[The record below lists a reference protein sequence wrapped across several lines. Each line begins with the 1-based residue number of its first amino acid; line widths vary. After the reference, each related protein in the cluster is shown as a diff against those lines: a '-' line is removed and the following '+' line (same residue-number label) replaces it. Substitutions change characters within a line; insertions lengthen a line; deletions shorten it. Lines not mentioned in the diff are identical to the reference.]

1 MKKDADTPRSYAE
14 ALRKRALAYPEAH
27 EDHPWG
33 EIAIK
38 VRGKVFLFLGSSAE
52 TVSFSL
58 KLPQSAFSALLF
70 EFTAP
75 TGYGLGKS
83 GWVSAKFPMELAPP
97 LELIEEWIDESYRAV
112 APKAL
117 LKLLGGTAGTTNA
130 DPPEARAQ
138 RKASAARS
146 GASSPETV
154 PRRKR
159 AGTVPLSKPAKQGSA
174 ARSPARPV
182 QKKSIRRTPPK

>member
-1 MKKDADTPRSYAE
+1 MKKNTDTPQSYAE

-52 TVSFSL
+52 AVSFSL

-117 LKLLGGTAGTTNA
+117 VKLLGGPDGVTNA
-130 DPPEARAQ
+130 GSPEARLQ

-146 GASSPETV
+146 GASAV
-154 PRRKR
+154 PS
-159 AGTVPLSKPAKQGSA
+159 SKPAKRGSA
-174 ARSPARPV
+174 ARSSARPV
-182 QKKSIRRTPPK
+182 QKKSPRRTPPK